1 MQSLDGS
8 TAAKRSYLGEC
19 AARSCVGDGGDGGAT
34 AAAAATGAC
43 RKEGVVLSPLVTRKR
58 ARVKGH
64 RQRCKGERS
73 PGVQILLFMSL
84 VLDCWV
90 GGLMVSGWVGGSV
103 G

>member
-19 AARSCVGDGGDGGAT
+19 AAGSCVGDGGDSGAT

-73 PGVQILLFMSL
+73 PGGPDFTIYVASIGLL
-84 VLDCWV
+84 
-90 GGLMVSGWVGGSV
+90 GGWIDG
-103 G
+103 